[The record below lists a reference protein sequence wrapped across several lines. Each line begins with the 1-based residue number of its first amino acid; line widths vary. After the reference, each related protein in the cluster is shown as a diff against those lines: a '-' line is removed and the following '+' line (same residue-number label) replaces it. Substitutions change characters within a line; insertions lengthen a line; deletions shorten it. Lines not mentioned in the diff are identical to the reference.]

1 GVASLFAAWQD
12 AKSRLDAAREALEN
26 AARDREWLEHA
37 VGELRAFAAQPGEE
51 EELAT
56 EREADE
62 VLEGM
67 GLSGQQEIRMIE
79 AALARVAEGNYG
91 ICVNCGNDIGD
102 ARLDVLP
109 FTPFCRDCAA

>member
-1 GVASLFAAWQD
+1 MIPIQTRKAQLEA
-12 AKSRLDAAREALEN
+12 RLADLTGRLTKIEAELETH
-26 AARDREWLEHA
+26 RSPDW
-37 VGELRAFAAQPGEE
+37 EE
-51 EELAT
+51 MAT

-79 AALARVAEGNYG
+79 AALRRVAEGGYG
-91 ICVNCGNDIGD
+91 TCVNCGNRISE
-102 ARLDVLP
+102 ARLDLLP

>member
-1 GVASLFAAWQD
+1 MISIETRKAQLEARLADLTGRL
-12 AKSRLDAAREALEN
+12 AKIEAELESHQSP
-26 AARDREWLEHA
+26 DW
-37 VGELRAFAAQPGEE
+37 

-102 ARLDVLP
+102 PRLDVLP